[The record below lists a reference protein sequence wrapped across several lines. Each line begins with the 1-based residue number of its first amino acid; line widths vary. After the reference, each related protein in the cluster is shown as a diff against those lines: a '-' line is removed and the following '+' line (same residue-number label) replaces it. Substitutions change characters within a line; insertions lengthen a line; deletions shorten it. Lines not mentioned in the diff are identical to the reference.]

1 MHNAFVGIGS
11 NLGDKRANCQRALD
25 FLKKIPQTKII
36 KVSSFYLTEP
46 VGESAQPWFINLVA
60 NIKTGLD
67 FKELFQ
73 WLKKIEYL
81 LGRLTTFPQGPRVI
95 DLDLLLF
102 DDLKVNECNLT
113 IPHPKLHKRR
123 FVLAPL
129 AEVARGQMHP
139 IFRQSFDFL
148 LSHLD
153 SNKWVIRVSQ

>member
-11 NLGDKRANCQRALD
+11 NLGGKRLNCQRALD
-25 FLKKIPQTKII
+25 FLKKIPETKLV

-60 NIKTGLD
+60 KIKTGLN

-81 LGRLTTFPQGPRVI
+81 LGRAPTFPQGPRVI

-102 DDLKVNECNLT
+102 DNLKVNEPNLI
-113 IPHPKLHKRR
+113 IPHPRLHKRR

-129 AEVARGQMHP
+129 SEIARGQIHP
-139 IFRQSFDFL
+139 IFKQSFDFL
-148 LSHLD
+148 LSHLTF
-153 SNKWVIRVSQ
+153 NEWVIRVS